1 MTADQVLWEIREA
14 VASIANI
21 KETAVLQTFGIE
33 VDGDEDLE
41 KDECETD
48 TDVDDEEK
56 DC

>member
-1 MTADQVLWEIREA
+1 M
-14 VASIANI
+14 ASIANI

-48 TDVDDEEK
+48 TDVDHEEK